1 MHTMQTTQERRVR
14 MDVKEGLKRYYL
26 NQGMILVRRKESII
40 TTVLGSCIS
49 VCIWSSVDG
58 IGGMNHYMLPL
69 WNGEGL
75 PSPRY
80 GNIAI
85 SKLIQK
91 MLDAGCLKKHLKAKI
106 FGGAE
111 ILSFSQ
117 NRRKSI
123 GIQNILIAEEML
135 ATERIPIISTD
146 VGGNTGRRLHFNT
159 KTGVVLL
166 KRLNR

>member
-1 MHTMQTTQERRVR
+1 MN
-14 MDVKEGLKRYYL
+14 VKEGLKRYYL
-26 NQGMILVRRKESII
+26 NQGMILVRREESII

-49 VCIWSSVDG
+49 VCIWSPAHG

-85 SKLIQK
+85 QKLIQNIIK
-91 MLDAGCLKKHLKAKI
+91 AGCVKKHLKAKV

-117 NRRKSI
+117 KKHISV
-123 GIQNILIAEEML
+123 GLQNILLAEEIL
-135 ATERIPIISTD
+135 AAEHIPIVSTD
-146 VGGNTGRRLHFNT
+146 VGGQTGRRVHFNT